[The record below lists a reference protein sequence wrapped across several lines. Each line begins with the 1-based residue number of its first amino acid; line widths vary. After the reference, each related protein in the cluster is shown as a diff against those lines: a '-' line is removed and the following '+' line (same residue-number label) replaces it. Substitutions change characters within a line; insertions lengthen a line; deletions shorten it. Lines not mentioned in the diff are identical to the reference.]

1 MRLPVTEEEDVE
13 EEDAEE
19 EEEGEEEEDGRR
31 DAAAAAA
38 AAAVGAAE
46 KDLPAMPPAPML
58 LPAPLNRSLMTYE
71 SLSAMVNVALL
82 RRRDVGVAEAAAV
95 AASVDDSLAGD
106 E

>member
-31 DAAAAAA
+31 DAAAAA